1 MSRPK
6 NNTPLLA
13 VVTAASL
20 GGIAFLNRVQY
31 ENRPK
36 TPEELQ
42 AEEEAKKKSAAP
54 TAPQAPSPAP
64 GGPDLQSVKPDFSVG
79 APSPEREIT
88 LGYVLSASVQGD
100 PSGAV
105 DALQHFSQML
115 EKVNNQMTL
124 RARFRLVNVD
134 VVRDVPEGI
143 WVDGHFVSTFN
154 LGTLRS
160 EGSHL
165 VETIVREIKSS
176 FPSSKKP
183 SPVKK

>member
-13 VVTAASL
+13 VVTAAAL
-20 GGIAFLNRVQY
+20 GGIAVLNRMQY

-36 TPEELQ
+36 TPQELQ
-42 AEEEAKKKSAAP
+42 EEEEARKRGSAPAAP
-54 TAPQAPSPAP
+54 PSAPPTS
-64 GGPDLQSVKPDFSVG
+64 GPDLQSVKPDFSVG
-79 APSPEREIT
+79 EPTPEREVT
-88 LGYVLSASVQGD
+88 LGYLLSPSVQGD

-115 EKVNNQMTL
+115 EKVNNQMAL